1 MFVLFCSVC
10 LLLHPAGPP
19 AGRVPPFSSH
29 ATLSSW
35 TIQRPLLFYVFHFT
49 LNPHPT
55 FLLHQTLRLI
65 YLIHLI
71 SKTNLFVDHTDLL
84 SPCATSLLSLMEKF
98 FKSAFQGKPCEQCRW
113 GQHGTEEWPLD
124 MTGHEWS
131 NADNP
136 CPQQT
141 AESQGESLSLSSA
154 QLCGQK
160 PGAPF
165 SGHGIT
171 GPDSTGAAGQTQGSW

>member
-1 MFVLFCSVC
+1 
-10 LLLHPAGPP
+10 
-19 AGRVPPFSSH
+19 
-29 ATLSSW
+29 
-35 TIQRPLLFYVFHFT
+35 
-49 LNPHPT
+49 
-55 FLLHQTLRLI
+55 
-65 YLIHLI
+65 
-71 SKTNLFVDHTDLL
+71 
-84 SPCATSLLSLMEKF
+84 MEKF

-136 CPQQT
+136 CPQQR

-171 GPDSTGAAGQTQGSW
+171 GPDSTGAAGQTQGSR